1 MARLPLLLAA
11 LVAGTARAENPAP
24 PSAAAPALSPRLSAV
39 IADSLPKYQPPGT
52 GQPTPAPAPDQPRNT
67 IVRLPDYVVRDA
79 RPPDSYDLITRK
91 GHAQIAMNR
100 YLGPSNGFDRA
111 FLNAVTL
118 VDLWKSI
125 PVLGKVPFVP
135 FGSQSNADRALEI
148 YDPIERKRRM
158 QELLG
163 REAMPRDP
171 TPPAATPVSTSPP
184 AADAK

>member
-11 LVAGTARAENPAP
+11 LVAGTGRAETP
-24 PSAAAPALSPRLSAV
+24 PPPAAAPALSPHLSAV
-39 IADSLPKYQPPGT
+39 IADSLPKYQSPGT
-52 GQPTPAPAPDQPRNT
+52 GQPTSAPASDQPRNT

-118 VDLWKSI
+118 VDLWQSI

-163 REAMPRDP
+163 REAMPRDA
-171 TPPAATPVSTSPP
+171 TPPADTPVSASPP
-184 AADAK
+184 ATNAK